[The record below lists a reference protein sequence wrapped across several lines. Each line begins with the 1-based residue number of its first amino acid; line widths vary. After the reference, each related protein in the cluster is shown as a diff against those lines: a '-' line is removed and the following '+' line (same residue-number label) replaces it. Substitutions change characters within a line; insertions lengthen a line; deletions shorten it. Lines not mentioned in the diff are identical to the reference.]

1 MVKIALVGD
10 VHLTQSKHKE
20 FAANRFAA
28 LCGTISTKKYDMVIF
43 MGDLFDR
50 ARPSL
55 EEIQLLQ
62 FCIMKLNDRGVR
74 TLVFDGNHE
83 AVTKDSSTFDYLR
96 IEGLEYLPY
105 DLLDIEGV
113 KIHTLGYSNLSK
125 YILLPKCDILLSH
138 FRSNFGI
145 IKEEIST
152 EEVSKKAN
160 IVFLGDI
167 HQEYSPLPN
176 VHYTSSPYGIH
187 FSKENHKHG
196 YVELVVNNGTYEFSR
211 VPLDL
216 PNKLILELDA
226 SSISK
231 VTPNGN
237 LLRIKV
243 KGTPE
248 ELESLPRVP
257 NVQYITSLKLKEET
271 SLVSTKSIKANI
283 LESTIE
289 LVGDTLE
296 SRELLTRIYKEV
308 T

>member
-20 FAANRFAA
+20 FEANRFVS
-28 LCGTISTKKYDMVIF
+28 LCNTISTKKYDMVIF
-43 MGDLFDR
+43 MGDLFDK

-62 FCIMKLNDRGVR
+62 SCIFKLNTTGTQ
-74 TLVFDGNHE
+74 TLVLDGNHE

-113 KIHTLGYSNLSK
+113 KIHTLGYSNLNK

-138 FRSNFGI
+138 FRSNMGI

-152 EEVSKKAN
+152 QEVSKKAHT
-160 IVFLGDI
+160 VFLGDI
-167 HQEYSPLPN
+167 HQAYSPLPN

-196 YVELVVNNGTYEFSR
+196 YIELILDNGKYEFSR
-211 VPLDL
+211 VSLDL
-216 PNKLILELDA
+216 PTKIILDLSTKQC
-226 SSISK
+226 SSIK
-231 VTPNGN
+231 DTQN
-237 LLRIKV
+237 LLRV
-243 KGTPE
+243 RVVGTSE
-248 ELESLPRVP
+248 ELEALPKYS
-257 NVQYITSLKLKEET
+257 NVQYVM
-271 SLVSTKSIKANI
+271 SLVLKQEDVQIHHKTDI
-283 LESTIE
+283 LEALISI
-289 LVGDTLE
+289 VGDSNE
-296 SRELLTRIYKEV
+296 ARALLSKVYSSI
-308 T
+308 